1 MQKMPEIIIPNDIY
15 NNVLY
20 LITIIYLEIKNL
32 QRITIF

>member
-1 MQKMPEIIIPNDIY
+1 MQKTLEIIIPNDIY

-20 LITIIYLEIKNL
+20 SIIYLEIKNL

>member
-1 MQKMPEIIIPNDIY
+1 MQKTPEIIIPNDIY

-20 LITIIYLEIKNL
+20 SIIYLEIKNL